1 MFAEAI
7 AARAVGQ
14 YPLSI
19 ATSLALESAAG
30 IHPELPQ
37 RPDRPPLGE
46 YEQLWVNV
54 RTLYRNFMGAL
65 DKDTVKGVQAPDI
78 AMSLFGEMDTIRDVV
93 SDVTDGRCKAVFY
106 LSNYSGLNT
115 RFPHAVLRMDSTPR
129 QKEYTAIQNQTLELM
144 LHQHPEQFKGFH
156 LKLRP
161 EGRPR
166 AMIITHYAYDLSAHD
181 QFTKL
186 VLLESHTG
194 AIKEFAQ
201 WYTKYYEGK
210 TLSMIPFREDFLQI
224 FGDAETFRP
233 FDPKLR
239 KELIEI
245 ATKYKWSAVTTKA
258 KILYGIDTL
267 QNPFWK
273 ATVRDM
279 LIGS

>member
-1 MFAEAI
+1 MFDDAI

-37 RPDRPPLGE
+37 TPSNPPLRK
-46 YEQLWVNV
+46 YEELWVNA
-54 RTLYRNFMGAL
+54 RTLFRNFLGAL
-65 DKDTVKGVQAPDI
+65 DKQTVQGVQAPDI
-78 AMSLFGEMDTIRDVV
+78 AQALFGEMETIVDLVD
-93 SDVTDGRCKAVFY
+93 SITDGRCKVVFY
-106 LSNYSGLNT
+106 LSNYAGLNT
-115 RFPHAVLRMDSTPR
+115 RFRHAVLRMDSTQR
-129 QKEYTAIQNQTLELM
+129 QKEYTAIQTQTMELM
-144 LHQHPEQFKGFH
+144 LHQQPKAFKGFH
-156 LKLRP
+156 LKIRP
-161 EGRPR
+161 DKPVN

-186 VLLESHTG
+186 TLLESHTG

-201 WYTKYYEGK
+201 WYTKYYDGK
-210 TLSMIPFREDFLQI
+210 ALSMIPFREDFLQL

-233 FDPKLR
+233 FDIKLR

-245 ATKYKWSAVTTKA
+245 ATKYNWTAVTTKA

-267 QNPFWK
+267 KNPYWK
-273 ATVRDM
+273 ATLRDM
-279 LIGS
+279 LTGN

>member
-1 MFAEAI
+1 MYAEAI

-14 YPLSI
+14 YPISV

-30 IHPELPQ
+30 IHPEIPVPQ
-37 RPDRPPLGE
+37 APILE
-46 YEQLWVNV
+46 YEQFWVNV
-54 RTLYRNFMGAL
+54 RTLFRNFLGAL
-65 DKDTVKGVQAPDI
+65 DKDTVKGVQAPEI
-78 AMSLFGEMDTIRDVV
+78 AMHLFGEMDAIRDIVEDA
-93 SDVTDGRCKAVFY
+93 SGGRCKPVFY
-106 LSNYSGLNT
+106 VSNYAGLNT

-129 QKEYTAIQNQTLELM
+129 QKEYTALQTQTLELM
-144 LHQHPEQFKGFH
+144 LRQQPQDFKGYH

-166 AMIITHYAYDLSAHD
+166 AMILTHYAYDLSAHD
-181 QFTKL
+181 QFSKL
-186 VLLESHTG
+186 VLVESHTG

-210 TLSMIPFREDFLQI
+210 SLSMIPFREDFLQI
-224 FGDAETFRP
+224 FGDSETFRT
-233 FDPKLR
+233 FDPKVR

-267 QNPFWK
+267 SNPFWK
-273 ATVRDM
+273 ATLRDM